1 MAQTK
6 TVLKLD
12 IACQKCKTKVLKAV
26 TAIEGIFFFFFFS
39 DIKLVGIRFHIL
51 IELQALFLILFW
63 ICKLILV
70 LGVDKVETDEVKG
83 TLAVTGTADPF
94 DIVKRTRKAIAC
106 AGKVVDVVTIGP
118 PPKPEE
124 KKPDDKKPDNKK
136 PDDKKPDDKKPD
148 PPPVCPCPP
157 YPPYYGSSYIVVPRE
172 TYPSCTIL

>member
-1 MAQTK
+1 M
-6 TVLKLD
+6 
-12 IACQKCKTKVLKAV
+12 
-26 TAIEGIFFFFFFS
+26 
-39 DIKLVGIRFHIL
+39 
-51 IELQALFLILFW
+51 
-63 ICKLILV
+63 V

-157 YPPYYGSSYIVVPRE
+157 YPLIMDRPTSSCLVKP
-172 TYPSCTIL
+172 ILLALFFNRKYKLFEKC

>member
-26 TAIEGIFFFFFFS
+26 TAIE
-39 DIKLVGIRFHIL
+39 
-51 IELQALFLILFW
+51 
-63 ICKLILV
+63 
-70 LGVDKVETDEVKG
+70 GVDKVETDEVKG

-124 KKPDDKKPDNKK
+124 KKPDVKKPDN
-136 PDDKKPDDKKPD
+136 KKPDDKKPD

-157 YPPYYGSSYIVVPRE
+157 YPYYGSSYIVVPRE
-172 TYPSCTIL
+172 TYPSCSIL